1 MVKREDIV
9 KLVEAHATI
18 EDDPMDAAIWIRRD
32 DDDAWLVEVLPALR
46 GDDAP
51 GEPVTFRASRSFH
64 HALHLIASDAAG
76 LERAIR
82 GDQALA
88 HEIAAGEVLYELE
101 SRLGQRLQSIANEV
115 THGHARAG

>member
-1 MVKREDIV
+1 M
-9 KLVEAHATI
+9 
-18 EDDPMDAAIWIRRD
+18 
-32 DDDAWLVEVLPALR
+32 
-46 GDDAP
+46 
-51 GEPVTFRASRSFH
+51 TFRASRSFH